1 VKQKSIREELL
12 RLVRLKA
19 ISRVLVG
26 LLFITAGVL
35 HFIKAGFFVSIVPA
49 FLPFP
54 AALVYIS
61 GVCEILGGIGALIP
75 WVRRPAGYGL
85 IALLLAVFP
94 ANINM
99 LVQSIHDHGWSSLSI
114 LLILRLPLQF
124 ALIALV
130 NWLTKA
136 GP

>member
-1 VKQKSIREELL
+1 MI
-12 RLVRLKA
+12 RLKTTCR
-19 ISRVLVG
+19 ILVG
-26 LLFITAGVL
+26 LLFVTAGIL
-35 HFIKAGFFVSIVPA
+35 HFTKTGFFVSIVPS

-61 GVCEILGGIGALIP
+61 GVCEILGGIGVLIP
-75 WVRRPAGYGL
+75 WFRMQAGYGL

-99 LVQSIHDHGWSSLSI
+99 LVQSIHDHGWCSI
-114 LLILRLPLQF
+114 TVLLILRLPLQL

-136 GP
+136 EPYNEPGQQEGKR

>member
-1 VKQKSIREELL
+1 
-12 RLVRLKA
+12 
-19 ISRVLVG
+19 
-26 LLFITAGVL
+26 
-35 HFIKAGFFVSIVPA
+35 
-49 FLPFP
+49 
-54 AALVYIS
+54 
-61 GVCEILGGIGALIP
+61 LGGVAVLIP
-75 WVRRPAGYGL
+75 WSRRQAGYGL

-99 LVQSIHDHGWSSLSI
+99 LVQSIQDHGWSSISVF
-114 LLILRLPLQF
+114 LILRLPLQL

>member
-1 VKQKSIREELL
+1 MVQLKIILL
-12 RLVRLKA
+12 
-19 ISRVLVG
+19 ILVG
-26 LLFITAGVL
+26 FLFVAAGIL
-35 HFIKAGFFVSIVPA
+35 HFTQTGFFVSIVPS

-61 GVCEILGGIGALIP
+61 GVCEILGGIGVLIP
-75 WVRRPAGYGL
+75 QSRRQAGYGL

-99 LVQSIHDHGWSSLSI
+99 LVQSIHDHGWSSTTV
-114 LLILRLPLQF
+114 LLILRLPLQL

-136 GP
+136 HR